1 MRRFV
6 FGLSI
11 ILSAAFILLFSLSV
25 DAVQE
30 TDISATRT
38 AIAIT
43 REPILGTPATPSSID
58 LTATVAFQEYE
69 TRQRLIQ
76 DAKDMPL
83 EASASAIVFLVR
95 QTNIALTGTP
105 LPTLTPLSSTPTELP
120 CQLTFYKNTNEIAA
134 TEINTSIRVPSSTLI
149 GHYEVN
155 NLELA
160 MPQMCSPETH
170 FLGTNVE
177 IRVKINSLENDNLVI
192 ATLEELL
199 LSLQDLHLTGDGQSL
214 RLLIEFY
221 VYEDSCKYRII
232 DTGFTNA
239 RLAYQEG
246 LRGEKLIEALGGI
259 MDTKQEL
266 FGVCP

>member
-1 MRRFV
+1 MRRFL
-6 FGLSI
+6 FPLLIALSMT
-11 ILSAAFILLFSLSV
+11 FILLFSLSV
-25 DAVQE
+25 QVVQQ
-30 TDISATRT
+30 TDTSATRT

-58 LTATVAFQEYE
+58 LTATVAFQAYE

-76 DAKDMPL
+76 NAQDMPL
-83 EASASAIVFLVR
+83 EASASAIVLLAT
-95 QTNIALTGTP
+95 QTMQVLTGTP

-120 CQLTFYKNTNEIAA
+120 CQLTFYKSTNEIAA
-134 TEINTSIRVPSSTLI
+134 TEINASIRIPSSTLI

-160 MPQMCSPETH
+160 MPEMCSQETH
-170 FLGTNVE
+170 LLGTNVE
-177 IRVKINSLENDNLVI
+177 IRVKVDSLENDDLLI

-199 LSLQDLHLTGDGQSL
+199 SAMQDSQLTGDGKSL
-214 RLLIEFY
+214 RLIIEFY

-239 RLAYQEG
+239 RLAYKEG
-246 LRGEKLIEALGGI
+246 LRGEKLIEALGGV
-259 MDTKQEL
+259 MDTNQEL
-266 FGVCP
+266 FGVCS